1 MLKKKYIHSVSYNAV
16 VDNKGLSSF
25 V

>member
-1 MLKKKYIHSVSYNAV
+1 VGYNAV
-16 VDNKGLSSF
+16 VDSKGLSSF